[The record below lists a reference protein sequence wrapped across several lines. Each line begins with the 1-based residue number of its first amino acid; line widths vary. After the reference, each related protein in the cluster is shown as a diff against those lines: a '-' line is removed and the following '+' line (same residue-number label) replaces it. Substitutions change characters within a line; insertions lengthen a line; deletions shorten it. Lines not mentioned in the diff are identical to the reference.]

1 MVKPRLKR
9 GFWYTI
15 VLPMISVLLTVG
27 SRYPVN
33 RKKIRQCVTDFL
45 HQQQIFD
52 AQVSVS
58 IVGDRKIKEL
68 NEQLLGHEG
77 VTDVLS
83 FPQYEKGSPVD
94 YESTLA
100 PTPQVND
107 QGAFVLP
114 PIPTRNL
121 GDIVI
126 CFPEIVRQAM
136 KRGKMVDDHI
146 CFYIEHSLQHLLGQH
161 HE

>member
-1 MVKPRLKR
+1 
-9 GFWYTI
+9 
-15 VLPMISVLLTVG
+15 MISILLTVG

-33 RKKIRQCVTDFL
+33 RKKIRTFIKEYLNKNQV
-45 HQQQIFD
+45 FD
-52 AQVSVS
+52 AIVSVS
-58 IVGDRKIKEL
+58 IVGDRKITTL
-68 NEQLLGHEG
+68 NETLLGHQG

-83 FPQYEKGSPVD
+83 FPQYDKGSSLD
-94 YESTLA
+94 FESTLD
-100 PTPQVND
+100 PKPQVND
-107 QGAFVLP
+107 AGAFVLP
-114 PIPTRNL
+114 PIPTKNL

-126 CFPEIVRQAM
+126 CFPEIVRQAR

>member
-1 MVKPRLKR
+1 MITV
-9 GFWYTI
+9 
-15 VLPMISVLLTVG
+15 VLQVG

-33 RKKIRQCVTDFL
+33 RKKIRQFVETTLRSLDV
-45 HQQQIFD
+45 FD
-52 AQVSVS
+52 AVVGIS

-68 NEQLLGHEG
+68 NEKLLGHTG

-83 FPQYEKGSPVD
+83 FPQYDRGASVD

-100 PTPQVND
+100 PVPAVNEH
-107 QGAFVLP
+107 GAFVLP

-126 CFPEIVRQAM
+126 CFPEIVRQSV
-136 KRGKMVDDHI
+136 KRGKLVDDHI
-146 CFYIEHSLQHLLGQH
+146 CFYIDHGLHHLLGMH

>member
-1 MVKPRLKR
+1 
-9 GFWYTI
+9 
-15 VLPMISVLLTVG
+15 MISVLLTVG

-33 RKKIRQCVTDFL
+33 RKKIRTFIKEYLNKNQV
-45 HQQQIFD
+45 FD
-52 AQVSVS
+52 AIVSVS
-58 IVGDRKIKEL
+58 IVGDRKITTL
-68 NEQLLGHEG
+68 NEKLLGHQG

-83 FPQYEKGSPVD
+83 FPQYDKGSSVD
-94 YESTLA
+94 FESTLD
-100 PTPQVND
+100 PKPQVND
-107 QGAFVLP
+107 VGAFVLP
-114 PIPTRNL
+114 PIPTKNL

-126 CFPEIVRQAM
+126 CFPEIVRQAR

>member
-1 MVKPRLKR
+1 
-9 GFWYTI
+9 
-15 VLPMISVLLTVG
+15 MIDVLLTVG

-33 RKKIRQCVTDFL
+33 RKKIRKFVEDFL
-45 HQQQIFD
+45 NSQKVFD
-52 AQVSVS
+52 AVVSIS

-68 NEQLLGHEG
+68 NEKLLGHTG

-83 FPQYEKGSPVD
+83 FPQYEKGSHID
-94 YESTLA
+94 FESTIE
-100 PTPQVND
+100 PVPQIND
-107 QGAFVLP
+107 QGTFVLP
-114 PIPTRNL
+114 PTPTINL

-126 CFPEIVRQAM
+126 CFPEIVRQSM

-146 CFYIEHSLQHLLGQH
+146 CYYIEHSLNHLLGNH

>member
-1 MVKPRLKR
+1 VD
-9 GFWYTI
+9 
-15 VLPMISVLLTVG
+15 
-27 SRYPVN
+27 
-33 RKKIRQCVTDFL
+33 RKKIRAFVEEFL
-45 HQQQIFD
+45 HQQKVFD
-52 AQVSVS
+52 AVVGIT

-68 NEQLLGHEG
+68 NEKFLGHQG

-83 FPQYEKGSPVD
+83 FPQYDKGAAID
-94 YESTLA
+94 YESVLE
-100 PTPQVND
+100 PVPQVNEH
-107 QGAFVLP
+107 GAFVLP

-146 CFYIEHSLQHLLGQH
+146 CFYIEHSLHHLLGQH

>member
-1 MVKPRLKR
+1 
-9 GFWYTI
+9 
-15 VLPMISVLLTVG
+15 MISILLTVG

-33 RKKIRQCVTDFL
+33 RKKIRAFVKDYLTKRQV
-45 HQQQIFD
+45 FD
-52 AQVSVS
+52 ALVSIS
-58 IVGDRKIKEL
+58 IVGDRKIKDL
-68 NEQLLGHEG
+68 NEKLLGHEG

-83 FPQYEKGSPVD
+83 FPQYDKGSAID
-94 YESTLA
+94 FESTLD
-100 PTPQVND
+100 PKPQMNEA
-107 QGAFVLP
+107 GAFVLP
-114 PIPTRNL
+114 PIPTKNL

-146 CFYIEHSLQHLLGQH
+146 CFYIEHSLDHLMGKH